1 MNKIVYFLLLI
12 LLLSSCAPKTQQSD
26 PKLDDLVQPQHRH
39 SIKPLH
45 NVHPHPNHA
54 PPINDNEIYQPIS
67 MTNKPVVEI
76 LGFLDPSNKKR
87 ATENVTRFS
96 PQLTYIAFFSY
107 NAKANGQLTALN
119 DDTPLKNTLARQT
132 IPMMVITNLGE
143 KNYSSSIAHALFT
156 NPAAKSKLIQN
167 IISTMKEKGFRALNI
182 DFEYIAEKDKQL
194 YNLFLET
201 LVPIVKQNGFLVST
215 DLAPKTNDKQG
226 GPWAGAHD
234 YALHG
239 KIADF
244 VVLMTYDWGY
254 SEGPPNAIAPT
265 PEISKVLDYAVT
277 KIPRNK
283 ILMGFPLYGYD
294 WTVPYKK
301 GNKPAKLVSPQEANK
316 IALATGSTVYFD
328 NQAQVPFFTYQDNKG
343 NQHEVWYE
351 NEQSAQAKF
360 NLVKKYQLRGIAYW
374 AISHRDF
381 PRNWSL
387 LKENFQ
393 IYRY

>member
-1 MNKIVYFLLLI
+1 MKIIYFLLI
-12 LLLSSCAPKTQQSD
+12 AFLLPACTATKQQSD
-26 PKLDDLVQPQHRH
+26 PKLDKLVQPQQTH
-39 SIKPLH
+39 SVKPL
-45 NVHPHPNHA
+45 NTTVPHPSHA

-67 MTNKPVVEI
+67 NTNKPTVEI

-87 ATENVTRFS
+87 AIENVKRFS

-107 NAKANGQLTALN
+107 NAKADGQLVALN
-119 DDTPLKNTLARQT
+119 DDAPLRTTQGQQT
-132 IPMMVITNLGE
+132 TPMMVITNLGE

-156 NPAAKSKLIQN
+156 DSAAKNKLIRN
-167 IISTMKEKGFRALNI
+167 IVSTMKQKGFRALNI
-182 DFEYIAEKDKQL
+182 DFEHIDEKDKQL
-194 YNLFLET
+194 YNRFLET

-215 DLAPKTNDKQG
+215 DLAPKSSDKQG

-234 YALHG
+234 YAFHG

-254 SEGPPNAIAPT
+254 SEGPPNAIAPA
-265 PEISKVLDYAVT
+265 PEISKVLDYAIT

-283 ILMGFPLYGYD
+283 IMMGFPLYGYD

-301 GNKPAKLVSPQEANK
+301 GNKPAKLVSPHEASK
-316 IALATGSTVYFD
+316 IALATDANIYYD
-328 NQAQVPFFTYQDNKG
+328 NKAQVPFFTYQDESGKL
-343 NQHEVWYE
+343 HEVWYE

-360 NLVKKYQLRGIAYW
+360 NLVKKYKLRGIGYW

-381 PRNWSL
+381 PRNWTL
-387 LKENFQ
+387 LEENFQ
-393 IYRY
+393 IYKY